1 MSINRIIT
9 CARIPRGSFYQYFA
23 DKEDMIRCLLVDL
36 REYFIDLIQQ
46 ILVESGGDLLAFP
59 LGAFD
64 RFMVQSDPDPMLAR
78 FIRILRLNQGIDTQ
92 TFLSG
97 SPGLL
102 PDPLWEVVDVSR
114 LRQSSREFADHL
126 FYFTCAALAC
136 AVVDTLR
143 DPAGWQRY
151 REDLYA
157 RIDLLRRG
165 CAVVQEKEEHP

>member
-9 CARIPRGSFYQYFA
+9 CAHIPRGSFYQYFS
-23 DKEDMIRCLLVDL
+23 DKEDMIRCLLEEL
-36 REYFIDLIQQ
+36 REYFIDLLRR

-59 LGAFD
+59 LGTFD

-78 FIRILRLNQGIDTQ
+78 FIKILRLNQGIDTQ

-126 FYFTCAALAC
+126 FYLTCAVLAC
-136 AVVDTLR
+136 AVVSTLR
-143 DPAGWQRY
+143 DPAGWRRH
-151 REDLYA
+151 REDLCA

-165 CAVVQEKEEHP
+165 CAAVQEKEEHL

>member
-9 CARIPRGSFYQYFA
+9 RARIPRGSFYQYFA
-23 DKEDMIRCLLVDL
+23 DKEDMIRGLLEEI
-36 REYFIDLIQQ
+36 REYFIDLIRR
-46 ILVESGGDLLAFP
+46 ILVESGGNLLAFP

-78 FIRILRLNQGIDTQ
+78 FIQILRLNQGIDIQ

-102 PDPLWEVVDVSR
+102 PDQLWAVVDVSR
-114 LRQSSREFADHL
+114 LRESGRDFADHL
-126 FYFTCAALAC
+126 FYLTCAVLAC

-143 DPAGWQRY
+143 DPAGWRRY
-151 REDLYA
+151 RGDLIA
-157 RIDLLRRG
+157 RVDLLRRG
-165 CAVVQEKEEHP
+165 CAAVRD